1 MSSGSEHPGSLP
13 SAIHDQHQAFGQGLR
28 IAGFGLRGEILQQL
42 EHPCF
47 VSQCAGVRWVV
58 QFWKF
63 DGGGPEWT
71 AQAGDAGG
79 SSTDVVKDRLEF
91 AARGFDPSADDFDPV
106 EKPVVDLLEVGGDQV
121 VFAGE
126 VLVEA
131 HFGHAGF
138 FDDRVDA
145 DRPVALTVEQSRGGL
160 EDAFAWFE
168 FWDGEGGHGY
178 IV

>member
-13 SAIHDQHQAFGQGLR
+13 SAIHDQHQAFGQGLS
-28 IAGFGLRGEILQQL
+28 IAGSGLRGEVLQQL
-42 EHPCF
+42 EHPYF
-47 VSQCAGVRWVV
+47 VSQCAGVRRVV
-58 QFWKF
+58 QFWEF

-71 AQAGDAGG
+71 AQAGDARG
-79 SSTDVVKDRLEF
+79 SGPDVVKDRLEF
-91 AARGFDPSADDFDPV
+91 VARGFDPSADDFDPV

-126 VLVEA
+126 MLVEA

-145 DRPVALTVEQSRGGL
+145 DRPVALTVEQSRGGF

-168 FWDGEGGHGY
+168 FWDGEGGHRH